1 MAEVISIVVFDEI
14 ALCWDFTRRPVV
26 IVRRRFCTMYLKR
39 KSLHRDVIRKV
50 VAFTADRVER
60 EGWIERTLGV
70 SSSEAD
76 GKTYGIK

>member
-1 MAEVISIVVFDEI
+1 MLGYYAASCGNCSPPFLYNVS
-14 ALCWDFTRRPVV
+14 R
-26 IVRRRFCTMYLKR
+26 R
-39 KSLHRDVIRKV
+39 KSLHRDVIMKV

>member
-1 MAEVISIVVFDEI
+1 MLGYYAASCGNCSPTFLYNVS
-14 ALCWDFTRRPVV
+14 R
-26 IVRRRFCTMYLKR
+26 R